1 MKKAILWVV
10 EVRDVNWGEWWR
22 SDICDTRA
30 GARQS
35 QIGAREHWR
44 FTRIVKYV
52 RELADAIRAR
62 GTKEG
67 A

>member
-10 EVRDVNWGEWWR
+10 EVRDDDWAEWMTR
-22 SDICDTRA
+22 DICDTRA
-30 GARQS
+30 GARQI

-52 RELADAIRAR
+52 R
-62 GTKEG
+62 G
-67 A
+67 AA